1 MVTCVKL
8 GYVQEAIYCLHKLL
22 DLNSSIDAEVLEI
35 LVNIAI
41 VRFPAPAGGDLTGA
55 SSETNYIHKQLR
67 ALFAKILAQVSN
79 ASNPDVW
86 AIFAKYYAASAEHEQ
101 VIEYRQKQVK
111 ALQVHG
117 YESDAEKFA
126 KVVSALELLV
136 TELELAE
143 DAKAAYSIKL
153 AMKSMLKKAQD
164 AFDGTATYET
174 VQKLI
179 PRLEAIKAAPAP
191 ESK

>member
-1 MVTCVKL
+1 M
-8 GYVQEAIYCLHKLL
+8 

-35 LVNIAI
+35 LVNIAT
-41 VRFPAPAGGDLTGA
+41 VRYPAPTGGDLTTA

-86 AIFAKYYAASAEHEQ
+86 GIFAKYYAASAEHEQ

-126 KVVSALELLV
+126 KVVTALELLV
-136 TELELAE
+136 TELELAQ
-143 DAKAAYSIKL
+143 DAKTAYSAKL

-164 AFDGTATYET
+164 AFDGTPTFET
-174 VQKLI
+174 VQNLI
-179 PRLEAIKAAPAP
+179 PRLEAIKAAPATQ